1 MMMLPAILSQEYLP
15 SNLLLSRKIPDFV
28 RVGFGMKQST
38 FANPRWNAIVCV
50 QDRSCRFGSPYLP
63 LWCKTASMRLG
74 LALPGPLTG
83 LRGKQSFPGHVFSSW
98 SCACD
103 QRSRDIL
110 CPRLTKTMRDVSLLC
125 RMCSPN
131 GGTAIEPLN
140 AAYPLFCLGGGRA
153 GILRKSVTT

>member
-1 MMMLPAILSQEYLP
+1 MMMLPAILSQEDLP

-50 QDRSCRFGSPYLP
+50 QDRSCRFGSPCLPRMP

-83 LRGKQSFPGHVFSSW
+83 LRGNKVFQATYFLREAVRVIRDHVIY
-98 SCACD
+98 CA
-103 QRSRDIL
+103 
-110 CPRLTKTMRDVSLLC
+110 PV
-125 RMCSPN
+125 
-131 GGTAIEPLN
+131 
-140 AAYPLFCLGGGRA
+140 
-153 GILRKSVTT
+153 